1 MTQAAAEP
9 SASPALAERGSEHV
23 LVVDDDDMVRDFV
36 VRRLASLGYQVSE
49 APDGPAGLEIIRA
62 RDDIDLLL
70 TDVVMPG
77 GMSGRDLAEEAAK
90 LRPELRIL
98 FTSGYSEN
106 SIVHDSR
113 LDQGVELLQK
123 PYRRQEL
130 AQRLRMMFEE

>member
-9 SASPALAERGSEHV
+9 SASLALAERGSEHV

-90 LRPELRIL
+90 LRPKLRIL